1 MIERIK
7 TLAEVNTMAWTKHD
21 FKNLLVGFL
30 VAKSLRL
37 LISSIAHSNGIEAGA
52 YAPAIG
58 WAVAALVMLWLWKSE
73 PADDAAT
80 K

>member
-1 MIERIK
+1 M
-7 TLAEVNTMAWTKHD
+7 TWTKQG

-30 VAKSLRL
+30 IAKSLRL
-37 LISSIAHSNGIEAGA
+37 LISSIAHGHGFEAGA

-58 WAVAALVMLWLWKSE
+58 WAVAALVLIWLWKSA